1 MSDHPSCPDIGM
13 ERERSRQESQHSSL
27 ENESPHFLPYPSTKK
42 PARTAPASG
51 KKLLRPLSKV
61 HLFSSA
67 SPSRLSEEVSS
78 SFFARLSNFVF
89 VELMKKIVN
98 GTIATVRAAETKNS
112 LPSLIPVVGMP
123 RSLHPQNER
132 DAAVASAM
140 GGASPLPSS
149 KFFLQSLMPCEAAK
163 PSSSIHLV
171 MAGTETK
178 EIEAMVPACVSGA
191 RGFGVSGSGRG
202 KYAELT

>member
-1 MSDHPSCPDIGM
+1 MSDLRSCPDIGIVHEM
-13 ERERSRQESQHSSL
+13 SRHETQHSSL

-51 KKLLRPLSKV
+51 KKLLWPLSKV

-67 SPSRLSEEVSS
+67 SPSRLSEEVNS

-98 GTIATVRAAETKNS
+98 GTIATVRTAETKYS
-112 LPSLIPVVGMP
+112 LPSLSPVVGKP

-149 KFFLQSLMPCEAAK
+149 KLFLQSLMPCEVAK
-163 PSSSIHLV
+163 PSS
-171 MAGTETK
+171 
-178 EIEAMVPACVSGA
+178 
-191 RGFGVSGSGRG
+191 
-202 KYAELT
+202 